1 MNKKIIG
8 FVACAGFASIAAAD
22 QVSFQ
27 FQGLGDGRNVR
38 ISENGGNYFDVFSG
52 SVIHNVDAMRTVTYC
67 IDPDQWAQTGTMNF
81 QQESLISAL
90 DHRSDHESKAWAIA
104 ELANAAGPSIWTEG
118 VDRDLASA
126 FQIAVWDIVL
136 DFNPGGGAS
145 SLGLTSGN
153 FRAMSTNGSPLSG
166 GVLSYYD
173 SLVGGLAFGHV
184 ATGGYTAYTNDAKQD
199 FMSQIPTPGTGILAL
214 AGLPLI
220 GSRRRR

>member
-8 FVACAGFASIAAAD
+8 LTVIAGFASLAAAD

-27 FQGLGDGRNVR
+27 FQGVADGRNVR
-38 ISENGGNYFDVFSG
+38 ISEYGGAYHNVFSG
-52 SVIHNVDAMRTVTYC
+52 SVIHNVDSVRTVTYC

-81 QQESLISAL
+81 EQESLISAL
-90 DHRSDHESKAWAIA
+90 DHRSEHEAKAWAIA
-104 ELANAAGPSIWTEG
+104 ELASAAGPSIWTED
-118 VDRDLASA
+118 VDQDLASA
-126 FQIAVWDIVL
+126 FQIAVWDVVL
-136 DFNPGGGAS
+136 DFNSGSGAA

-166 GVLSYYD
+166 GVQSFYD
-173 SLVGGLAFGHV
+173 TLVGGLAFGPV
-184 ATGGYTAYTNDAKQD
+184 ATGGYTAFTNEAKQD
-199 FMSQIPTPGTGILAL
+199 FMTQIPTPGTGILAL